1 MYFNFLESEI
11 QQNNI
16 TNIKKVSYCQNVF
29 KNYTKNY
36 IISTNDCQGERFS
49 I

>member
-1 MYFNFLESEI
+1 MYFNFLENEI

-29 KNYTKNY
+29 QKIYKKLHNKHK
-36 IISTNDCQGERFS
+36 
-49 I
+49 